1 MAKLLAKH
9 NVVFQVARDDC
20 TTTTMSFDA
29 RVASHMVTRLLF
41 VLSCYLAL
49 SKQSRVISRD
59 LLSGVQNAENVVS
72 AELTRWHGVLFDLIS
87 QH

>member
-29 RVASHMVTRLLF
+29 RGRIPYGDS
-41 VLSCYLAL
+41 AL
-49 SKQSRVISRD
+49 VRII
-59 LLSGVQNAENVVS
+59 LLSGS
-72 AELTRWHGVLFDLIS
+72 F
-87 QH
+87 